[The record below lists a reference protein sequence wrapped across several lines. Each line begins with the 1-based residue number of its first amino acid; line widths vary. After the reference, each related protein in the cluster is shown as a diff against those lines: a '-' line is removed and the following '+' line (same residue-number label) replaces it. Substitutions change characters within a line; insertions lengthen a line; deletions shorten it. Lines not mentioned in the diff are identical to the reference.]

1 MSDPS
6 AKITARRVDTDVAV
20 IGAGPGGLALFG
32 ALKDPVAHEKGRP
45 RS

>member
-1 MSDPS
+1 MSDRR

-20 IGAGPGGLALFG
+20 VAAGPAGLALFG
-32 ALKDPVAHEKGRP
+32 ALKEPAAHEKGRP

>member
-6 AKITARRVDTDVAV
+6 AKSTARRVDTGVAV
-20 IGAGPGGLALFG
+20 VG

-45 RS
+45 KP